1 MFKKKLLCPLLMM
14 LLVVI
19 TAVTVSPPVA
29 AGNRLVDI
37 QEATW
42 AEQAIVEMCA
52 GGIITGYPDGYFR
65 PYNNVTRVEA
75 VTMLIRVMGL
85 EERAKEKEN
94 AYVDYNTPPDL
105 TWGRGYIIMGV
116 ERGMLDKHSLDRFLV
131 SQPATRLEV
140 AALLYHA
147 LDLEAGG
154 GSLTFDDA
162 GQIPADYRECVAAM
176 VKNNIME
183 GLPGNVF
190 GPNDN
195 INRAQM
201 AVLLTRLMDK
211 GFADPYPN
219 RRYNG
224 TLVSIDPSGLFLAM
238 RVGDYGILN
247 KLIDSGCGVYSNG
260 MRTALLDLA
269 AGDEVTLVLDDNDS
283 VTFIKAKQ
291 AIAAD
296 EHKGAIKSLFSIG
309 GDYWLA
315 LTDIDGTE
323 RTRYVAQGVRI
334 THSGSPIDISYLSIG
349 DYIKIIVV
357 DNAITEIDLI
367 DSLDLSAG
375 SLEGEITDIVT
386 SDPYSITIRNN
397 KGDKIRYTVVDD
409 VTVRWGGSR
418 LYFDDLYRGDRVK
431 LELDGRGRV
440 NYIEIIDE
448 STSDDLEGEI
458 TDITTSSPF
467 SITIRNGKGDKKQ
480 YTVIGGVTVRWD
492 GARLYFDDLYRGDQ
506 VRLELDGRDRVVY
519 IEVIDE
525 GKSKDLQGEITDI
538 DTGDPYGITIRSDK
552 GERKTYTVSDNVTVR
567 RDGARLYFD
576 DLYRG
581 DRVKLE
587 LDGRNRVTYIE
598 VINEGKS
605 NDLEGEISDI
615 VISGSYSITILNDKG
630 DRKKYTVIDNVTVR
644 WDGAQVN
651 FYDLYRGDRVR
662 LELDSKDRVTYIE
675 VIKEDRSIIAGTI
688 TRLDTSKPQWLAIE
702 NKYDRVTSYD
712 IARYATFTRDGA
724 RIDLNQI
731 VIGSEVELEIK
742 KQEVESIKVTNDRN
756 ITVEGTVVNVDTNRQ
771 RITIKQS
778 SGNEFVYYAG
788 DVFRIGDRDRGYIRP
803 GDIQRGWDVE
813 MEIKDGKIYKVTF
826 K

>member
-1 MFKKKLLCPLLMM
+1 M
-14 LLVVI
+14 
-19 TAVTVSPPVA
+19 
-29 AGNRLVDI
+29 
-37 QEATW
+37 
-42 AEQAIVEMCA
+42 
-52 GGIITGYPDGYFR
+52 
-65 PYNNVTRVEA
+65 
-75 VTMLIRVMGL
+75 
-85 EERAKEKEN
+85 
-94 AYVDYNTPPDL
+94 
-105 TWGRGYIIMGV
+105 
-116 ERGMLDKHSLDRFLV
+116 
-131 SQPATRLEV
+131 
-140 AALLYHA
+140 
-147 LDLEAGG
+147 
-154 GSLTFDDA
+154 
-162 GQIPADYRECVAAM
+162 
-176 VKNNIME
+176 
-183 GLPGNVF
+183 
-190 GPNDN
+190 
-195 INRAQM
+195 
-201 AVLLTRLMDK
+201 
-211 GFADPYPN
+211 
-219 RRYNG
+219 
-224 TLVSIDPSGLFLAM
+224 
-238 RVGDYGILN
+238 
-247 KLIDSGCGVYSNG
+247 
-260 MRTALLDLA
+260 
-269 AGDEVTLVLDDNDS
+269 
-283 VTFIKAKQ
+283 
-291 AIAAD
+291 
-296 EHKGAIKSLFSIG
+296 
-309 GDYWLA
+309 
-315 LTDIDGTE
+315 
-323 RTRYVAQGVRI
+323 
-334 THSGSPIDISYLSIG
+334 
-349 DYIKIIVV
+349 
-357 DNAITEIDLI
+357 
-367 DSLDLSAG
+367 
-375 SLEGEITDIVT
+375 
-386 SDPYSITIRNN
+386 
-397 KGDKIRYTVVDD
+397 
-409 VTVRWGGSR
+409 
-418 LYFDDLYRGDRVK
+418 
-431 LELDGRGRV
+431 
-440 NYIEIIDE
+440 
-448 STSDDLEGEI
+448 
-458 TDITTSSPF
+458 
-467 SITIRNGKGDKKQ
+467 
-480 YTVIGGVTVRWD
+480 
-492 GARLYFDDLYRGDQ
+492 
-506 VRLELDGRDRVVY
+506 ELDGRDRVVY

-552 GERKTYTVSDNVTVR
+552 GDRKTYTVSDNVTVR

-788 DVFRIGDRDRGYIRP
+788 DVFRIGDRDQGYIRP

-813 MEIKDGKIYKVTF
+813 MEIKDGKIYK
-826 K
+826 